1 MTKLAKLREDN
12 RWLRDKLEQKERRL
26 NTVCEYASRI
36 AALLQK
42 LQKKGIQ

>member
-1 MTKLAKLREDN
+1 MTKLEKLREDN

-36 AALLQK
+36 AGLLQRIQ
-42 LQKKGIQ
+42 QKGKY